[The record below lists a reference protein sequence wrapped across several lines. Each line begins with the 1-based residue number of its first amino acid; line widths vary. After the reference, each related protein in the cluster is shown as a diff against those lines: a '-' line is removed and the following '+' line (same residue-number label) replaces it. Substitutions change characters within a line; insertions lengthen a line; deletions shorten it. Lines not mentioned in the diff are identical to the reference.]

1 MEWTNEDKQHLL
13 SFKDVV
19 DCDDIIMKERIKK
32 VLLDNKYIIHVLD
45 NKELEK
51 VDAEADDYFG
61 INILPYYMVTPTQH
75 NVKNYICYEVSYDK
89 TYESKTHKRLRI
101 VFNVICEQKDI
112 IEKETGIARHDLL
125 AALIQDAF
133 NYTNYLGYK
142 AVLVSDTAS
151 SIDNDFASRILVF
164 EQYTDNN
171 LVKTKDG
178 VSILANKELHTLGE
192 KAEA

>member
-89 TYESKTHKRLRI
+89 TYESKTYKRLRI

>member
-19 DCDDIIMKERIKK
+19 DCDDIIIKERIKK

-89 TYESKTHKRLRI
+89 TYESKIYKRLRI

>member
-19 DCDDIIMKERIKK
+19 DCDDIIIKERIKK

-89 TYESKTHKRLRI
+89 TYESKIYKRLRI

-178 VSILANKELHTLGE
+178 VSILANKELHTLGK

>member
-1 MEWTNEDKQHLL
+1 MEWINEDKQHLL

-19 DCDDIIMKERIKK
+19 DCDDIIIKERIKK

-89 TYESKTHKRLRI
+89 TYESKIYKRLRI

>member
-19 DCDDIIMKERIKK
+19 DCDDIIIKERIKK

-61 INILPYYMVTPTQH
+61 INILPYYMVAPTQH

-89 TYESKTHKRLRI
+89 TYESKIYKRLRI

>member
-19 DCDDIIMKERIKK
+19 DCDDIIIKERIKK

-51 VDAEADDYFG
+51 VDAEADDYYG

-89 TYESKTHKRLRI
+89 TYESKIYKRLRI

-133 NYTNYLGYK
+133 NHTNYLGYK

-192 KAEA
+192 KTEA